1 MMQKRYSAITMSP
14 ITSAGLLLRPFED
27 RDAENFAAAARESAA
42 SVGRWMS
49 WCHPAFSERDALNW
63 FQLCRAG
70 LASGSSHE
78 FGIFSQTSNEFL
90 GGAGLNAINPQH
102 LFCNLGYWV
111 RQSAQRRGVASRTVS
126 ALLPYAFN
134 QLGLQRVEIV
144 VALGNAPSEG
154 VARKC
159 GAQLEGIA
167 RNRLQ
172 IGGQAVPATVF
183 AILPPRSTPTSP
195 HQTR

>member
-1 MMQKRYSAITMSP
+1 MSP
-14 ITSAGLLLRPFED
+14 IKSDGLLLRPFED
-27 RDAENFAAAARESAA
+27 RDAAEFAAAARESAE

-49 WCHPAFSERDALNW
+49 WCHAAFSAQDALNW

-70 LASGSSHE
+70 HAAGSAHE
-78 FGIFSQTSNEFL
+78 FGIFSQASNEFL
-90 GGAGLNAINPQH
+90 GGAGLNSINAQH

-111 RQSAQRRGVASRTVS
+111 RQSAHRRGVASRTVS

-154 VARKC
+154 VARKS
-159 GAQLEGIA
+159 GAQLEGVA

-172 IGGQAVPATVF
+172 IGGLAVPATVF
-183 AILPPRSTPTSP
+183 AILAPRSTPSSP